1 MEQHYGKK
9 ILVAETDLEAD
20 NHTDQ
25 VDFDKLIN
33 QLLADKNLEIARL
46 SEQIT
51 IKDGQIAEKDK
62 QLDQQQQLTAKAL
75 TEREQ
80 SLIELADEKSKGFFA
95 RLFKK

>member
-9 ILVAETDLEAD
+9 ILVVETDLDAD
-20 NHTDQ
+20 NHTEQ

-33 QLLADKNLEIARL
+33 QLLTDKNLEIARL